1 MKALLSTRGLFA
13 FASHRVA
20 RGRCQVRIGAGQQQ
34 GKENEVWNRLLG
46 YQPEGQVP
54 VLEFDNGERLTEG
67 VRWSCS
73 GLLIRIPPPG

>member
-1 MKALLSTRGLFA
+1 
-13 FASHRVA
+13 
-20 RGRCQVRIGAGQQQ
+20 
-34 GKENEVWNRLLG
+34 
-46 YQPEGQVP
+46 